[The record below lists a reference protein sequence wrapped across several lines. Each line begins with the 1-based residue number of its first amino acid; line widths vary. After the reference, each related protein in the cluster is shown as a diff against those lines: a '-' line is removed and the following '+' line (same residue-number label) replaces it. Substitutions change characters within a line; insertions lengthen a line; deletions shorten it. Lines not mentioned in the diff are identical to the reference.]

1 MTTPDLL
8 SSLKRDDSTDDLI
21 ASIKANAR
29 KRVEAEA
36 AKAAAKAAAA
46 AAGGGGG
53 GDSCDSSG
61 RSTPEHLKR
70 FEGSVA
76 TATSAS
82 ASCSA
87 TESKRLRTFSE
98 TLKMLDDDIVADLN
112 VK

>member
-46 AAGGGGG
+46 AAGGGG

>member
-53 GDSCDSSG
+53 DSCDSSG

-70 FEGSVA
+70 FEGSAA

-82 ASCSA
+82 CSA
-87 TESKRLRTFSE
+87 SESKRLRTFSE